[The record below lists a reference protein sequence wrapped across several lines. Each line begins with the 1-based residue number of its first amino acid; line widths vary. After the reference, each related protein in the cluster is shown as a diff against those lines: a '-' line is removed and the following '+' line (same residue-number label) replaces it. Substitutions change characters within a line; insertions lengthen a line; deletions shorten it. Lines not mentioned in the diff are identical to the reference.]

1 MVEIIRDIA
10 YLTIAITNIIFVIKM
25 IKLEKELEENDLII
39 NLMLKK
45 LNGVEDGRD

>member
-1 MVEIIRDIA
+1 MVEISLI
-10 YLTIAITNIIFVIKM
+10 LIAIANILLVKR
-25 IKLEKELEENDLII
+25 IKLIEKELEENELII

>member
-1 MVEIIRDIA
+1 MVEVSVI
-10 YLTIAITNIIFVIKM
+10 LIAIANILLVKR
-25 IKLEKELEENDLII
+25 IKLIEKELEENDLII